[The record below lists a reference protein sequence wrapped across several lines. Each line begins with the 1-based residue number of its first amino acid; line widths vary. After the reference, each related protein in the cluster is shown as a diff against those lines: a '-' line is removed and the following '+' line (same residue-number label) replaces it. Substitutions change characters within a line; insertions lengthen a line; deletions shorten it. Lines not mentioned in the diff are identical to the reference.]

1 MIDILQGYIDDFK
14 EFLLKTYE
22 SSPIS
27 QAVKDKLIE
36 VMSKEI
42 KEFIYYDQDGNLM
55 DTSIVVEDE
64 APFDLGLLP
73 EVLELLGCDFTYYK
87 WENLGSV
94 HELNLY
100 RDKPQRDSR
109 YRLNL
114 ALFVGGYITSILL
127 AFVSMGLLYY
137 FFFLL
142 DTYSTKPTEVV
153 QPPIWFE
160 IFSMFFMTTLMVSI
174 FIELYLWLFRK
185 TSVAQF
191 LRREV
196 YFDKLENIDKP
207 TVLC

>member
-1 MIDILQGYIDDFK
+1 MIDILQGYINDFK
-14 EFLLKTYE
+14 EFLPKTYE

-27 QAVKDKLIE
+27 QGVKEKLIE

-42 KEFIYYDQDGNLM
+42 KEFIHYDQDGNLM
-55 DTSIVVEDE
+55 DTSIVIEDN

-73 EVLELLGCDFTYYK
+73 EVLDLLGCNFTYYK
-87 WENLGSV
+87 WEKLGSV
-94 HELNLY
+94 HELTLY
-100 RDKPQRDSR
+100 CDKPPKDKR
-109 YRLNL
+109 YQVNL
-114 ALFVGGYITSILL
+114 ALFVGGYIASILF
-127 AFVSMGLLYY
+127 AFASMGLLYY
-137 FFFLL
+137 FFYLL

-160 IFSMFFMTTLMVSI
+160 IFSMLFMTTLMVSI
-174 FIELYLWLFRK
+174 FIEIYLWLFRK

-207 TVLC
+207 SILC

>member
-1 MIDILQGYIDDFK
+1 MTEIIQAYIDDFT
-14 EFLLKTYE
+14 EFLPKTYV
-22 SSPIS
+22 SSPIT

-36 VMSKEI
+36 VMVKEI
-42 KEFIYYDQDGNLM
+42 KEFIHYDQAGNLL
-55 DTSIVVEDE
+55 DTSIIVEDS
-64 APFDLGLLP
+64 ASFDLGLLP
-73 EVLELLGCDFTYYK
+73 EVLELLGCDFTYYT

-160 IFSMFFMTTLMVSI
+160 IFSMFFMTTLMVSM
-174 FIELYLWLFRK
+174 FIEIYLWLFRK